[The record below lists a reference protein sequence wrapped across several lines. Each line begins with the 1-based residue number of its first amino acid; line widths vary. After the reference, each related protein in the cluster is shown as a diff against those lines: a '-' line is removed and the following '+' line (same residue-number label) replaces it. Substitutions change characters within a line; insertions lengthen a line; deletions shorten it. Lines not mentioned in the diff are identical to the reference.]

1 MAQVITLTGLSKK
14 SRLAGKNKCT
24 TVRVFSRVE
33 DRELMVCQEDI
44 VEEKPAV
51 LLNGIDNGLAE
62 SVSEMPYS
70 APSKRPRG
78 RPRGSSPSNSTYT
91 TRKGRRAKAPTT
103 TFCPRENRHWVT
115 ATVGG
120 GKQAKRCRCNAPGN
134 SRFLPNRECE

>member
-1 MAQVITLTGLSKK
+1 MHDCSCV
-14 SRLAGKNKCT
+14 
-24 TVRVFSRVE
+24 SRVE
-33 DRELMVCQEDI
+33 DRELVVCQEDI

-51 LLNGIDNGLAE
+51 LLSGIDNGLAE
-62 SVSEMPYS
+62 STPT
-70 APSKRPRG
+70 PKRRRG
-78 RPRGSSPSNSTYT
+78 RPRGSSPSNSAYT
-91 TRKGRRAKAPTT
+91 TKRGTRAKSPST